1 MDLPSLAALGLD
13 DDASAV
19 YRLLLADG
27 QGTTAD
33 GAASATGSDARR
45 AAASL
50 ATLTALGLAVR
61 RSEGDE
67 HDAVDP
73 RIAVPAVLAARAGA
87 LAAVQAGLPALAEA
101 FRTARP
107 SPEGEPETTV
117 LRGAAAIG
125 DHYGRLVLGAAEEF
139 LAFDRPPYVV
149 SAAGGD
155 RQRAALARGVRW
167 RALYA
172 ATSFVADGRW
182 SEVRRVGA
190 EGEEARLVHAL
201 PVKLVVADR
210 RHALVSLTLG
220 EGEPEALVTG
230 SAPLVAALVELFE
243 QHWRAGVPVDGPT
256 VSESGRESD
265 AGTGWAAA
273 AALLEAE
280 RAGGAAGA
288 GGHRAGGHRTG
299 AAPAPTAFERG
310 VLVLLAA
317 GASDDAMAL
326 QLGVST
332 RTLRRRLRVLFDEL
346 GASNRFHAG
355 VQAARRGWL

>member
-13 DDASAV
+13 DDAAAV

-27 QGTTAD
+27 DGTTAVT
-33 GAASATGSDARR
+33 AASATGADEGR
-45 AAASL
+45 AAMSL

-73 RIAVPAVLAARAGA
+73 RVAVPAVLAARAGA
-87 LAAVQAGLPALAEA
+87 LAAVQAGLPALADA

-107 SPEGEPETTV
+107 SPEGEPTTMV
-117 LRGAAAIG
+117 LRGAAAVG
-125 DHYGRLVLGAAEEF
+125 DHYGRLVLGASEEF

-149 SAAGGD
+149 SAEGGD

-190 EGEEARLVHAL
+190 EGEEARLVNAL

-210 RHALVSLTLG
+210 RSALVSLTLG

-230 SAPLVAALVELFE
+230 SVPLVAALVELFE

-256 VSESGRESD
+256 ETGPGRE
-265 AGTGWAAA
+265 AGAATGWAAA
-273 AALLEAE
+273 AALLAAE
-280 RAGGAAGA
+280 RTGGPERDGRRSGAA
-288 GGHRAGGHRTG
+288 R
-299 AAPAPTAFERG
+299 APTAFERG

-317 GASDDAMAL
+317 GASDEAMAL

-346 GASNRFHAG
+346 GAANRFHAG

>member
-13 DDASAV
+13 DDAAAV

-27 QGTTAD
+27 DGTTV
-33 GAASATGSDARR
+33 GTAATATGVDDPR

-61 RSEGDE
+61 RSEGGE

-87 LAAVQAGLPALAEA
+87 LAEVQAGLPALADA
-101 FRTARP
+101 FRAARP
-107 SPEGEPETTV
+107 SPEGGSATTV
-117 LRGAAAIG
+117 LRGAAAVG

-149 SAAGGD
+149 SAAGGE

-172 ATSFVADGRW
+172 ATSFVADDRW

-210 RHALVSLTLG
+210 RAALVSLTLG
-220 EGEPEALVTG
+220 DGEPEALVTG
-230 SAPLVAALVELFE
+230 SEPLVAALVELFE

-256 VSESGRESD
+256 AAEPSGE
-265 AGTGWAAA
+265 AGARTGWAAA
-273 AALLEAE
+273 AAALEAE
-280 RAGGAAGA
+280 RSAGRSAHDDDRPGAA
-288 GGHRAGGHRTG
+288 RV
-299 AAPAPTAFERG
+299 PTSFERG

-317 GASDDAMAL
+317 GASDEAMAL

-346 GASNRFHAG
+346 GAANRFHAG